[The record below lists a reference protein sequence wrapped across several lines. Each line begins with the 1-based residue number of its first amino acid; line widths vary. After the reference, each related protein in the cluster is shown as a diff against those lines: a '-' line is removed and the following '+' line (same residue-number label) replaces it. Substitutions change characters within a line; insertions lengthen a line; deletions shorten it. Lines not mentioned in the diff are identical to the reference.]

1 MGFARE
7 VSNRVVFMDEGLI
20 LEEAHPDDFFL
31 NPKHERARQFL
42 KEVLSPMH

>member
-7 VSNRVVFMDEGLI
+7 VSNRVVFIDYGVI
-20 LEEAHPDDFFL
+20 LEEAEPSEFFR
-31 NPKHERARQFL
+31 NPKHDRAKQFL